1 MGDGIL
7 RSAGGTGASGNSR
20 RHLRC
25 MKEAGISYTMKPY
38 IRSGYEVPH
47 DAHAEPPLILLQLN
61 HLGDRREQHM
71 VKLVK
76 SSVFGSAHPSMTLLF
91 HQHHMMP
98 SQSLILE
105 QLLVND
111 IRPWSEPLHL
121 TNGLLSRNP
130 DSYSTQIQ
138 RTENGPVIETF
149 A

>member
-76 SSVFGSAHPSMTLLF
+76 LSVSGSFHPAMTLLF
-91 HQHHMMP
+91 Y
-98 SQSLILE
+98 
-105 QLLVND
+105 QLLHGAISVPHSRTALGKR
-111 IRPWSEPLHL
+111 RPSVV
-121 TNGLLSRNP
+121 GA
-130 DSYSTQIQ
+130 I
-138 RTENGPVIETF
+138 TF
-149 A
+149 N